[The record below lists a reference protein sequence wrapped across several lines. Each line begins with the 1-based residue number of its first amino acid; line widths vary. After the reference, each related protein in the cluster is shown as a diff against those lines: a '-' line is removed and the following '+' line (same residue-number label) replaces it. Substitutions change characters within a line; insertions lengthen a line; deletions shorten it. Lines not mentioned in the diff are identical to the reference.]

1 MKRRE
6 YLQPDARWIEL
17 ISRSVITASEPGTE
31 DDETT
36 PLTFSGKAKNA
47 LKKDTYTY

>member
-1 MKRRE
+1 MEKRA

-17 ISRSVITASEPGTE
+17 ISRSVIAESEPGTE

-47 LKKDTYTY
+47 MNKDSYTY